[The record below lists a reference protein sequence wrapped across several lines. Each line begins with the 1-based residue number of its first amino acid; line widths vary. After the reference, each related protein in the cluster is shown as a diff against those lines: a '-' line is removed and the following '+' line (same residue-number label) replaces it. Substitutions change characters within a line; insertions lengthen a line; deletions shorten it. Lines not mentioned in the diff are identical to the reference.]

1 MMLPSRK
8 TGKRKILE
16 VAVEEEVGSIVVGGE
31 EGVAVVVEASDEV
44 VCNESAFIQHT
55 LSIVSV
61 LIKCGLASC

>member
-1 MMLPSRK
+1 M
-8 TGKRKILE
+8 
-16 VAVEEEVGSIVVGGE
+16 GSIVVGGE